1 MSKAKA
7 TELYA
12 GVSRP
17 AKKMKWDE
25 EIAEDVQKDASSGM
39 SGVNG
44 DSCEHD
50 GGHISA
56 LTGENSSADSADVYD
71 RTNCFVNGDS
81 CEHDGGHI
89 SALTGENTSADS
101 ADVYDRTNC
110 FVNGDSC
117 EHDGGHISALTGENS
132 SADSAD
138 VDDWTN
144 CFGQDSD
151 SDSDYF
157 YEAPDEDQS
166 RSPERQVPRGYSL
179 SAADLEARRKREEAT
194 LAEELGVSAVVA
206 REWLVRS
213 EWDLER
219 ARESARGRP
228 APSDPVIETGFCG
241 WCLEDVRSDANDD
254 ARVTFIS
261 CGSWTEASCEHAMHK
276 QCARAYA
283 ECRIDDLTTG
293 GSLDQWKGSLPCPAC
308 HASRSTAPGFLSAQQ
323 VGLLTTAPQLEAFE
337 RKRGEL
343 LAQGQRWCPE
353 PGCGGVLVAPVLR
366 GIATEVECA
375 ECRRCSCAE
384 CGEPP
389 HEPAT
394 CQAMRK
400 LQRLHTAY
408 GSVPDP
414 YQLPEDCA
422 EVEAALG
429 GWPADA
435 QWPPQEDAAWVKDS
449 PLGAWFMATPTR
461 REVCGAALVDYHANG
476 GDDGASGALQRG
488 FVLLHAHR
496 KCYDQE
502 SQARLNTERG
512 LLRLLTR
519 IQLRFRVDIPELQ
532 ELRNFMRPGALA
544 HVPEPE
550 LNRARAL
557 SLRLDLAVFGGMG
570 WMEGQDMG
578 AGDAP
583 AEGEGQDMGA
593 GDAPAEGRGRTWT
606 LATHLRRGGAGH
618 GRWRRAC
625 GGEGQDMDAGAHLR
639 RGGAGHGRWRRA
651 CGGGGAGHGRAA
663 TRLRRGGAGH
673 GRWRRTCGGE
683 GQDMGAGDTPAEGE
697 GQDMGAGDAP
707 AEGEGDRYV
716 AGVTKDCPGC
726 HRFVE
731 KEFGCPHM
739 TCVCGCEWCWDCRLL
754 WQEVGGYQHECSGM
768 PLTSSLTAEALA
780 EQYEAFRAANQAT
793 AVTDSG
799 VQLAAFEDYEREWR
813 QREEQMHAMAPSV
826 TSGRDRENAWQAH
839 LVHTLQ
845 HRLQRMLGY
854 LRPRGGHGA
863 EASTGQQAL
872 EAAWAALQHEQA
884 IRLAF
889 RRQKLMDLVH
899 EEGGSCENA
908 MDFVDVMQAAD
919 EPQEAVMAE
928 ELGVS
933 AAVAR
938 EWLERSEWEV
948 RAWSALFGYR
958 KLLRGPDLAWRL
970 FDRTTLTG
978 HTPLAQ
984 YHREELSQAADHLR
998 SALREAE
1005 EEKDEVPDMQGWQLL
1020 SAWRLESAI
1029 KIVAG
1034 VYR

>member
-1 MSKAKA
+1 MTQYSIVLVALA
-7 TELYA
+7 RASTAYHFDRINPYAACEL
-12 GVSRP
+12 
-17 AKKMKWDE
+17 
-25 EIAEDVQKDASSGM
+25 
-39 SGVNG
+39 
-44 DSCEHD
+44 
-50 GGHISA
+50 
-56 LTGENSSADSADVYD
+56 T
-71 RTNCFVNGDS
+71 
-81 CEHDGGHI
+81 
-89 SALTGENTSADS
+89 
-101 ADVYDRTNC
+101 
-110 FVNGDSC
+110 
-117 EHDGGHISALTGENS
+117 
-132 SADSAD
+132 
-138 VDDWTN
+138 
-144 CFGQDSD
+144 DSD

-366 GIATEVECA
+366 GIATEPEEVSEMSKAKATELYAGVSRPAKKMKWDEEIA
-375 ECRRCSCAE
+375 EDVQKDASSGMSGVNGDSCE
-384 CGEPP
+384 HDG
-389 HEPAT
+389 
-394 CQAMRK
+394 
-400 LQRLHTAY
+400 
-408 GSVPDP
+408 GVPDP

-544 HVPEPE
+544 H
-550 LNRARAL
+550 
-557 SLRLDLAVFGGMG
+557 
-570 WMEGQDMG
+570 DMG
-578 AGDAP
+578 AGDA
-583 AEGEGQDMGA
+583 
-593 GDAPAEGRGRTWT
+593 
-606 LATHLRRGGAGH
+606 
-618 GRWRRAC
+618 
-625 GGEGQDMDAGAHLR
+625 
-639 RGGAGHGRWRRA
+639 
-651 CGGGGAGHGRAA
+651 
-663 TRLRRGGAGH
+663 
-673 GRWRRTCGGE
+673 
-683 GQDMGAGDTPAEGE
+683 PAEGE

-1029 KIVAG
+1029 KYFDDHTNNYMISARASG
-1034 VYR
+1034 TPSIQEEALHEA